1 MARETLLPFFE
12 PMMARLVKQPLP
24 GKWQY
29 EIKYDGFRAL
39 AFLSGGSCRLMS
51 RNGKDFG
58 ARFPEIMRSLVALKV
73 DNTILDGE
81 IVAVDAKG
89 VSSFQLLQAHEMGHT
104 LQLAYYVFDLPQ
116 HNGEDL
122 RGLPLED
129 RRHRLQKLLRGRS
142 GPLRLSEGLKGDGNA
157 LLVHAQKLGLEG
169 LIGKKEG
176 SLYEAGRR
184 TGAWIKLKTHREQEF
199 VIGAYTDPTG
209 SRASFGAI
217 LVGVYRQDKLVFCG
231 KIGTGFN
238 VELLESL
245 YDQFQRILTPDCPFE
260 NLQGRVEG
268 LSPAQARRCHWLK
281 PKLVCQV
288 RFSEWTRDGKLRQP
302 VFLGLRDDK
311 NPRDVIREEPS

>member
-12 PMMARLVKQPLP
+12 PMMARLEKQPLP
-24 GKWQY
+24 GRWQY

-39 AFLSGGSCRLMS
+39 AFLSGVSCRLMS
-51 RNGKDFG
+51 RNGKDFS
-58 ARFPEIMRSLVALKV
+58 ARFPEIMRSLAAFKLE
-73 DNTILDGE
+73 NTVLDGE

-89 VSSFQLLQAHEMGHT
+89 VSSFQLLQAYEMGHT
-104 LQLAYYVFDLPQ
+104 PQLAYYVFDLPQ

-129 RRHRLQKLLRGRS
+129 RRKRLQRILRADRGAV
-142 GPLRLSEGLKGDGNA
+142 RLSESLKGDGNA
-157 LLVHAQKLGLEG
+157 LLGHAQKLGLEG
-169 LIGKKEG
+169 LIGKREG

-184 TGAWIKLKTHREQEF
+184 SGAWIKLKTHREQEF

-209 SRASFGAI
+209 SRTRFGAI
-217 LVGVYRQDKLVFCG
+217 LVGVYRQEKLVFCG

-245 YDQFQRILTPDCPFE
+245 YNKFQKILTPDCPFE
-260 NLQGRVEG
+260 HLQGRVTG
-268 LSPAQARRCHWLK
+268 LSPAEARRCHWLK

-302 VFLGLRDDK
+302 VFLGLREDK
-311 NPRDVIREEPS
+311 DPREVIREEPS